1 MLFIL
6 SSYYVLIYSLAYN
19 CCNLNRFSFHFQ
31 QILLFLFFS
40 SVLHSYYPFFSF
52 LPSFLFILFFLPP
65 VFILFCLIN
74 SVFFTFFPSFTSFY
88 FSFDVIFFSNPFLC
102 LFLKLSS
109 ISGFRS
115 FVFPKIIALFA
126 QLHLIYFFIN
136 DFFFEDLVLSGF
148 FFSLSFPL
156 PLFITLQPSIFSFV
170 HRYPS

>member
-88 FSFDVIFFSNPFLC
+88 FSFDVIFFLQSVLMS
-102 LFLKLSS
+102 FLKTVFY
-109 ISGFRS
+109 FR
-115 FVFPKIIALFA
+115 
-126 QLHLIYFFIN
+126 
-136 DFFFEDLVLSGF
+136 
-148 FFSLSFPL
+148 FSLFRL
-156 PLFITLQPSIFSFV
+156 PQNYCAFCSPTFNLLLYQ
-170 HRYPS
+170 